1 MNEHDTEQDHV
12 ESYEHGMLFANVKR
26 SYDEY
31 QELSLSAARRSQEN
45 KDQLNNVAL
54 QALQNAVTVA
64 NKVANDSADSSNAQ
78 NKQSIRH
85 ESIATDR
92 QWNSLADQSNDLDQQ
107 NKEDTFQDKIRA
119 EMISVLESFGITRKG

>member
-1 MNEHDTEQDHV
+1 MTEYNEEHGHDDTEHELIFLNQKR
-12 ESYEHGMLFANVKR
+12 LF
-26 SYDEY
+26 DEMMGV
-31 QELSLSAARRSQEN
+31 SLTGHQRSQEN

-64 NKVANDSADSSNAQ
+64 NKIANDSADSSNAQ

-92 QWNSLADQSNDLDQQ
+92 QWNSLSDQTADLQAMASEGTIQDMVCKTMLDVM
-107 NKEDTFQDKIRA
+107 A
-119 EMISVLESFGITRKG
+119 EMEPKKA